1 MGAKEVAAKRVHF
14 TSHSLF
20 SFAIITSVRATLISS
35 DCFLALINLIVGLLC
50 TWHYAGETTMKRT
63 RFRPTEIIRAASLEV
78 AGLMRSNRREKD
90 M

>member
-50 TWHYAGETTMKRT
+50 TWHYAG
-63 RFRPTEIIRAASLEV
+63 
-78 AGLMRSNRREKD
+78 GNNHEKD
-90 M
+90 TVPAN